1 MGEHSSHTKALLIDD
16 EMNLVGSYN
25 MDMRSTYQD
34 TELMLA
40 VDSKEL
46 NKQMRQEVEEN
57 KTYSKTMGKDG
68 EYFYGKNYVPK
79 ELGIGKKSCIVSFV

>member
-1 MGEHSSHTKALLIDD
+1 
-16 EMNLVGSYN
+16 
-25 MDMRSTYQD
+25 
-34 TELMLA
+34 MLA

-68 EYFYGKNYVPK
+68 EYTYGKNYVPK
-79 ELGIGKKSCIVSFV
+79 ELGIGKKSCIVSSYNNSTEFEDFYKRWT

>member
-1 MGEHSSHTKALLIDD
+1 
-16 EMNLVGSYN
+16 
-25 MDMRSTYQD
+25 
-34 TELMLA
+34 MLA

-68 EYFYGKNYVPK
+68 EYTYGKNYVPK
-79 ELGIGKKSCIVSFV
+79 ELGIGKKIMYSIFRIITVPIRGFL